1 VTFEE
6 FTFEEFAFEEF
17 AFEEFAAGR
26 SAPRPRSAQ

>member
-17 AFEEFAAGR
+17 AFEEFAAGGR
-26 SAPRPRSAQ
+26 PRPRSAQ